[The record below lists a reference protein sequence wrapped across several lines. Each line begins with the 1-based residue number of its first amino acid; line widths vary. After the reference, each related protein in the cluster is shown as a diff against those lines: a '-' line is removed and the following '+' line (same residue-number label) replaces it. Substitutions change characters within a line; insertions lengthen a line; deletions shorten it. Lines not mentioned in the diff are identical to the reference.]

1 MFAVTVN
8 LCLALELNKKV
19 PTLLLYILSGPIAQ
33 IIDKVMTMMPCNI
46 IMSKTIPF
54 GVEATMFSFAHTI
67 INLNLFTLRTLMG
80 VLINDNF
87 VHVTKDDFSNFY
99 ILQIIALIGAIIPFT
114 YIYCMIPTQDQVKKL
129 EEKNNSKN

>member
-114 YIYCMIPTQDQVKKL
+114 YIYCMIPTQD
-129 EEKNNSKN
+129 